1 MEGEA
6 LVRPWPGSRLLDWG
20 FRQARLLASSVT
32 CLHPWAQ
39 CEGRLFFLKFLVEME
54 IGGGPRG
61 ERGTEEPWPRC
72 WSPVCKCFHFHFSFF
87 TLVWREKE
95 ANSFLFLSVL
105 YQYSSQFSIWDI
117 NESVMSN
124 IFLFCYP
131 FKPLALNL
139 MWGCAGEQHLCW
151 CHWHCHPLATK
162 GFRGSTL
169 WWLN

>member
-61 ERGTEEPWPRC
+61 ERGTEEP
-72 WSPVCKCFHFHFSFF
+72 
-87 TLVWREKE
+87 
-95 ANSFLFLSVL
+95 
-105 YQYSSQFSIWDI
+105 
-117 NESVMSN
+117 
-124 IFLFCYP
+124 
-131 FKPLALNL
+131 
-139 MWGCAGEQHLCW
+139 
-151 CHWHCHPLATK
+151 
-162 GFRGSTL
+162 
-169 WWLN
+169 